1 MRIILKIIGSLRPID
16 SNCKGVDMEV
26 KNKRDVPKI
35 RFNIY
40 RKSGRRRNLKILL
53 NYLKG
58 YK

>member
-26 KNKRDVPKI
+26 KNKRDVPKLDLI
-35 RFNIY
+35 FIE
-40 RKSGRRRNLKILL
+40 KSGRRRNLKILL